1 MLNHKPFQVVKPI
14 LKQKT
19 KMEVSHS
26 LTSDYTMKLRKQNRM
41 VLAHKQIHKSMERK
55 REPRNTHTHLI
66 NCVTK

>member
-26 LTSDYTMKLRKQNRM
+26 LTSDYYEAT
-41 VLAHKQIHKSMERK
+41 
-55 REPRNTHTHLI
+55 
-66 NCVTK
+66 